1 VEVLLKETGIF
12 RHISYTGILPLAG
25 ERGYFSHEVVIHGD
39 MVLNSSR
46 EA

>member
-1 VEVLLKETGIF
+1 
-12 RHISYTGILPLAG
+12 LPLAG

-46 EA
+46 EAWHCCHAGQSD